1 MANINNTD
9 MVYSRRISEQ
19 QLILKAKMI
28 RLENEDKKEDSQRI
42 MIWFA
47 LAGMLIYPFLV
58 VICEFANMPN
68 AAKLLEDM
76 SNVYFVSISGL
87 VAVYFGSNA
96 YSKSKTIDSIDSF
109 DSDSAFEH
117 SQSNPENYNFSS
129 EQKF

>member
-1 MANINNTD
+1 MPNINNREVLYDRHIT
-9 MVYSRRISEQ
+9 EQ
-19 QLILKAKMI
+19 QLFLKAKMI
-28 RLENEDKKEDSQRI
+28 RLENEDKKEDAQRV

-58 VICEFANMPN
+58 VVCELASMPN

-96 YSKSKTIDSIDSF
+96 YSKSKIIDSMDTYTTSQNDS
-109 DSDSAFEH
+109 E
-117 SQSNPENYNFSS
+117 YNN
-129 EQKF
+129 E